1 MREENWKKKIEM
13 QIKSQEAKLK
23 KERDYQ
29 KEIRDNFCEL
39 FVKSMQST
47 SYKAFDLNN
56 AKSDLFYLFV
66 KRNVSGDY
74 GTAKAL
80 ATAIIKSQ
88 FEKLGKEADA
98 TEKIYAYLE
107 DLDAKSIISIE
118 DLRIKNVAPMI
129 QDFLNEYIFDEEN
142 KVEIK
147 NTKEVYTACA
157 KAIFDEMES
166 IYGNYI
172 FLPMRESIPNLRNSI
187 NNEYKKRGYKP
198 FPKDVRFLI
207 RNAEANSEIVEEHQP
222 YLMRTYKKIVKDYVG
237 NYGYYTGSCVTAD
250 AYNEFW
256 FVVKKFLDN
265 MESRMSEKTKS
276 SQEFIEN
283 RKIVDRFYNFEM
295 ERSRR
300 TMIKEVVRGEYYNK
314 TNKAFHNLKDG
325 AGTSHDKTLINDFCK
340 KAKEL
345 AEVAFAKKD
354 ESGVPCHPINYF
366 ACMPMHPILFR
377 QFCFKLLKS
386 DFLTEEQKKSVD
398 EAKECVNKAIFNRN
412 IQSKGNSG
420 DLCNV
425 EYALFGFGVDNGV
438 VNYNGENFKNLIS
451 DVKEVLSKNNLPESR
466 LCVKT
471 IAWSLLE
478 GTKDTEYLK
487 SKRESNKEKGLSL

>member
-147 NTKEVYTACA
+147 NTKEA
-157 KAIFDEMES
+157 K
-166 IYGNYI
+166 
-172 FLPMRESIPNLRNSI
+172 I
-187 NNEYKKRGYKP
+187 N
-198 FPKDVRFLI
+198 FLI
-207 RNAEANSEIVEEHQP
+207 
-222 YLMRTYKKIVKDYVG
+222 
-237 NYGYYTGSCVTAD
+237 
-250 AYNEFW
+250 
-256 FVVKKFLDN
+256 
-265 MESRMSEKTKS
+265 
-276 SQEFIEN
+276 
-283 RKIVDRFYNFEM
+283 
-295 ERSRR
+295 
-300 TMIKEVVRGEYYNK
+300 
-314 TNKAFHNLKDG
+314 
-325 AGTSHDKTLINDFCK
+325 
-340 KAKEL
+340 
-345 AEVAFAKKD
+345 
-354 ESGVPCHPINYF
+354 
-366 ACMPMHPILFR
+366 
-377 QFCFKLLKS
+377 
-386 DFLTEEQKKSVD
+386 
-398 EAKECVNKAIFNRN
+398 
-412 IQSKGNSG
+412 
-420 DLCNV
+420 
-425 EYALFGFGVDNGV
+425 
-438 VNYNGENFKNLIS
+438 
-451 DVKEVLSKNNLPESR
+451 KNN
-466 LCVKT
+466 
-471 IAWSLLE
+471 
-478 GTKDTEYLK
+478 
-487 SKRESNKEKGLSL
+487 